1 MTDEK
6 QQEKLVTDRT
16 SIETDWL
23 CGMRYW
29 WYKHAEGNGIVPAAE
44 ATELLEGRDIHA
56 DLADYAAGV
65 PLEKLLADIEEKV
78 KQAAEVPD
86 LELLYRRMG
95 WLIAWDAWV
104 EPRLRAEFPRNLML
118 EKELVLDRDPLWI
131 ATTPD
136 RVVASNSGLIVV
148 DDYKTARSLYGWA
161 EKWPYAIQ
169 CHIQLKAV
177 EEELGKKVAY
187 GRMRAIY
194 KGDHRDGRLTHPY
207 VWVWKDRG
215 GAYTPEYKTGLTRVP
230 VWEYPG
236 GIREWVKFCGEEIGL
251 AQFPLSQPIFC
262 NDRLLEDMIQAR
274 INREK
279 AIKLGIERARTD
291 PAFRKLLFEQRFGQC
306 RSSKRYPCPY
316 LSACHNATVNQNPL
330 GSGEY
335 VKRTPHH
342 ELELIELED

>member
-1 MTDEK
+1 MAE
-6 QQEKLVTDRT
+6 ERMVTDRT

-29 WYKHAEGNGIVPAAE
+29 WYKHEGGEGIVPAQE
-44 ATELLEGRDIHA
+44 ATELLEGRDIHL

-65 PLEKLLADIEEKV
+65 PLEKLLSDIEEKV
-78 KQAAEVPD
+78 KVAADVPN

-95 WLIAWDAWV
+95 WLVAWDRWV
-104 EPRLRAEFPRNLML
+104 EPRLKAQFPTDLML

-136 RVVASNSGLIVV
+136 RVVESKSGLIVV

-161 EKWPYAIQ
+161 EKWPFAIQ

-177 EEELGKKVAY
+177 EEELGRKVAY

-207 VWVWKDRG
+207 VWAWKDREG
-215 GAYTPEYKTGLTRVP
+215 VWTPEYKASLTRVP

-236 GIREWVKFCGEEIGL
+236 GIREWVIRCGEEIGL
-251 AQFPLSQPIFC
+251 AQFPLSQPIFL
-262 NDRLLEDMIQAR
+262 NDRLLADMIESRVQRERQIRLGLDKAR
-274 INREK
+274 S
-279 AIKLGIERARTD
+279 D
-291 PAFRKLLFEQRFGQC
+291 PAFRKLLFEQRFNQC
-306 RSSKRYPCPY
+306 RHSKRYPCPY
-316 LSACHNATVNQNPL
+316 LSACHNAAVNQDPL
-330 GSGEY
+330 ANGEY

-342 ELELIELED
+342 ELELIEQEE

>member
-1 MTDEK
+1 MADERM
-6 QQEKLVTDRT
+6 VTDRT

-29 WYKHAEGNGIVPAAE
+29 WYKFEGGGGIVPAKE
-44 ATELLEGRDIHA
+44 ATELLEGRDTHL

-65 PLEKLLADIEEKV
+65 PLDKLLADIEEKV
-78 KQAAEVPD
+78 KAAADVPT

-95 WLIAWDAWV
+95 WLIAWDRWV
-104 EPRLRAEFPRNLML
+104 EPRLKAQFPRNLML

-136 RVVASNSGLIVV
+136 RVVESDSGLIVV

-177 EEELGKKVAY
+177 EEELGRKVAY

-194 KGDHRDGRLTHPY
+194 KGEYRDGRLAHPY
-207 VWVWKDRG
+207 VWGWKDHV
-215 GAYTPEYKTGLTRVP
+215 GAWTPEYRTGLTRVP

-236 GIREWVKFCGEEIGL
+236 GIREWVVKCGEEIGT
-251 AQFPLSQPIFC
+251 AQFPLSQPIFL
-262 NDRLLEDMIQAR
+262 NDRLLEDMLIAR
-274 INREK
+274 TNRERQIRLGLDK
-279 AIKLGIERARTD
+279 ARSD
-291 PAFRKLLFEQRFGQC
+291 PEFRKLLFEQRFGQC
-306 RSSKRYPCPY
+306 RHSKRYPCPY
-316 LSACHNATVNQNPL
+316 LLACHNAAVNQDPL
-330 GSGEY
+330 AGGEF

-342 ELELIELED
+342 ELEMIELED